1 MLPSKDD
8 VADELIR
15 WHFVA
20 APETREIY
28 RILSPNED
36 SEGEPIKLL
45 EVLGTPGQVFGPIE
59 FEATADVP
67 YRSVLVLISA
77 DDLPLLQA
85 GKLALPPGWALENA
99 KQSTR
104 PGEDGR
110 SFHIDSLT
118 LTNFRP
124 FEGREFRFGG
134 DVQVLIGKNGTGK
147 TAILDALAVAV
158 WPLLAALEPRARRD
172 IDPDDARRVSYE
184 KGGEL
189 TIEPQTPVKVECC
202 GIFQESQFHWE
213 IVRPFGG
220 EWVGHAPP
228 DLSWELSRF
237 ASFLAEAVRK
247 GLDVTLPLIAYYG
260 TGRLWQRKSQ
270 EVDIMKPGSRLRG
283 YAGCLDQAHD
293 LQDVW
298 SWFKRMELIQLQ
310 GGVALGMLAAAKR
323 AIDSCLDGWSNVRFD
338 VRMGD
343 IVAQAK
349 DGPTLEFRMLSDG
362 VRNMLAMVADMAY
375 RAAILNPHLGADVL
389 AKTPGIVL
397 IDELD
402 LHLHPTWQRR
412 VLDDLRRTFP
422 RVQFFATTHSPFIVQ
437 SLRPG
442 ELIDLDDDQ
451 PGDYYKRSIEDIAEG
466 VMGVELPQRSL
477 RWQEMRKA
485 AEEYFQLLQQK
496 GDDPQ
501 EIEQRK
507 VRLDALL
514 ERFSDDPAYVAFLK
528 MKREASG
535 LDEDGA

>member
-15 WHFVA
+15 WHFLA

-28 RILSPNED
+28 RIFSPNEAA
-36 SEGEPIKLL
+36 EGEPIKLL
-45 EVLGTPGQVFGPIE
+45 EVRATPGESSGPIE
-59 FEATADVP
+59 FEATYEVP
-67 YRSVLVLISA
+67 YRSIIVQQPRA
-77 DDLPLLQA
+77 D
-85 GKLALPPGWALENA
+85 ALPVPEGWTLDAARKYE
-99 KQSTR
+99 R
-104 PGEDGR
+104 PAEDGR
-110 SFHIDSLT
+110 SFHIDELSLV
-118 LTNFRP
+118 NFRP
-124 FEGREFRFGG
+124 FERRKFQFGSN
-134 DVQVLIGKNGTGK
+134 VNVLIGKNGTGK

-158 WPLLAALEPRARRD
+158 RPLLAGLEPRASRD
-172 IDPDDARRVSYE
+172 IHPDDARRVSYD

-189 TIEPQTPVKVECC
+189 TIEPQSPVRVECR
-202 GIFQESQFHWE
+202 GIAPESQFHWE
-213 IVRPFGG
+213 IEYPFGG
-220 EWVGHAPP
+220 DPSGG
-228 DLSWELSRF
+228 LFRF

-247 GLDVTLPLIAYYG
+247 GLDVTLPLMAYYG
-260 TGRLWQRKSQ
+260 TGRLWRRKSQ
-270 EVDIMKPGSRLRG
+270 DVDIMKPGSRLRG
-283 YAGCLDQAHD
+283 YAGCLDQAYD

-310 GGVALGMLAAAKR
+310 GGVELGTLAAAKR

-338 VRMGD
+338 VRIGD

-375 RAAILNPHLGADVL
+375 RAAILNPHLGADVV

-442 ELIDLDDDQ
+442 ELTDLDDDQ

-477 RWQEMRKA
+477 RWQEMKKA
-485 AEEYFQLLQQK
+485 AEEYYRLLRERK
-496 GDDPQ
+496 GSP
-501 EIEQRK
+501 EELAQRK
-507 VRLDALL
+507 ARLDELIAP
-514 ERFSDDPAYVAFLK
+514 FSDDPAYVAFLE
-528 MKREASG
+528 MEREAAG
-535 LDEDGA
+535 LGKGDE